1 MVLSELDDD
10 WTFDSILSFGCVI
23 TGVNL
28 AKGAFGEL
36 ALDLVSSI
44 QNGTFE
50 FVDNWHLSML
60 LAYFLECDL
69 LLEVIFHL
77 FLTYFVFLIS
87 INKNQVN
94 LRYVPYNIYFEL
106 N

>member
-1 MVLSELDDD
+1 VILSELDDD
-10 WTFDSILSFGCVI
+10 WTFDSILSFGSVI
-23 TGVNL
+23 TGVDL

-44 QNGTFE
+44 QNCTSE
-50 FVDNWHLSML
+50 FVDDWHLSML

-77 FLTYFVFLIS
+77 CFTYFVF
-87 INKNQVN
+87 
-94 LRYVPYNIYFEL
+94 IY
-106 N
+106 